1 MPGFRPSTSAFRFT
15 NSFAPQPLLAV
26 SAPWSTRRLGL
37 GDASR
42 GLCGGM
48 IYAVRDLFEAGIGP
62 PPDVV
67 APAVGSPLY
76 AYLVRRLLE
85 SFDIPRGVARYYRL
99 MQGADADANRG
110 IRVRPGV
117 ARTSLADEWPR
128 IRLDLDEG
136 LLSPIGIITVRSSDP
151 RLLGLNHQVLAYA
164 YIQAGT
170 SITLRV
176 YDPDTPGDRADEVT
190 LSFDLAEVHG
200 RGDPAGPAR
209 IEHSIAIGGRPV
221 RAFFRSRYRWVDP
234 RRAIAPAAGRP
245 AGQEAPP
252 GRSRL
257 EKGR

>member
-1 MPGFRPSTSAFRFT
+1 M
-15 NSFAPQPLLAV
+15 
-26 SAPWSTRRLGL
+26 
-37 GDASR
+37 
-42 GLCGGM
+42 
-48 IYAVRDLFEAGIGP
+48 
-62 PPDVV
+62 
-67 APAVGSPLY
+67 
-76 AYLVRRLLE
+76 
-85 SFDIPRGVARYYRL
+85 
-99 MQGADADANRG
+99 
-110 IRVRPGV
+110 
-117 ARTSLADEWPR
+117 
-128 IRLDLDEG
+128 
-136 LLSPIGIITVRSSDP
+136 LSPIGIITVRSSDP